1 MFADA
6 NGPLRA
12 VPPLSVVA
20 ATLVHFAEGT
30 AAVSVTVAIDQGPD
44 TSAAVVTLNADDCTL
59 VVVEGDEQRTI
70 PAVSAVEL
78 AAPLGRLHLH
88 SFPPFDV
95 EPELGE
101 ITGAIGAIDHLAR
114 SVIELA
120 SLFGGQSA
128 AAAEYRT
135 SIGGLIEIGGNARG
149 EAALSVHGVEF
160 ETPDGWPSR

>member
-1 MFADA
+1 M
-6 NGPLRA
+6 
-12 VPPLSVVA
+12 VA
-20 ATLVHFAEGT
+20 ATLADFAART
-30 AAVSVTVAIDQGPD
+30 DAVSVTIAIDQGPD
-44 TSAAVVTLNADDCTL
+44 ASAAVVTLNAEDSTI
-59 VVVEGDEQRTI
+59 VVVEGDQQRVI
-70 PAVSAVEL
+70 PSVSAVET
-78 AAPLGRLHLH
+78 AEPLGRLHLH

-114 SVIELA
+114 SVIDLA

-135 SIGGLIEIGGNARG
+135 SSGGLIEIGGNARG

-160 ETPDGWPSR
+160 ETPDGWPGL